1 MGGSITRSVQEIKRD
16 LRSIVTPDLIM
27 RVCLTTEH
35 RWRDRVLGPIQTIYL
50 FMAQILHGNTSCAH
64 VRQLGDFAPFSFRG
78 KSQEQ
83 LPGVTIRAYGVM

>member
-27 RVCLTTEH
+27 RVCLAAEH
-35 RWRDRVLGPIQTIYL
+35 RWRDRALGPVQTIYL

-64 VRQLGDFAPFSFRG
+64 VRQFGSFTFAAS
-78 KSQEQ
+78 
-83 LPGVTIRAYGVM
+83 AY